1 MLYPMMKGNRKK
13 TNKSNTRDNKQKEE
27 FQYCKKSNHL
37 KEKSFWSPINPNNK
51 LKGKPKVVVNEVST

>member
-1 MLYPMMKGNRKK
+1 MSIIVKIQP
-13 TNKSNTRDNKQKEE
+13 
-27 FQYCKKSNHL
+27 L